1 MNKSD
6 LKDGM
11 IVELRNGEEL
21 HILHDLLLRKDA
33 NMYIGVSS
41 LYGYDRDLLMLNKCS
56 EEDIIKVF
64 DAQNNLV
71 WERKEV
77 DWSKVPFGT
86 KVICWNT
93 YNGKDSKRFEG
104 RFIKYDQLN
113 TGCLVYVKGI
123 TDILWGN
130 CELAENSQK
139 DNEILL
145 EEVIKGYDKFCGNK
159 VCDDC
164 KYKGLYDCEYRWL
177 FNNYNVTRKVQN
189 ENN

>member
-86 KVICWNT
+86 KVRCWNNE
-93 YNGKDSKRFEG
+93 YESYEGKLLKYSPDRDYPFMLYYINNDVSSFKYCELIEDIKEQKVISMSDVYDERQKYCDKFNHFCEG
-104 RFIKYDQLN
+104 
-113 TGCLVYVKGI
+113 CEYVK
-123 TDILWGN
+123 
-130 CELAENSQK
+130 S
-139 DNEILL
+139 EIQ
-145 EEVIKGYDKFCGNK
+145 CGHK
-159 VCDDC
+159 WIDD
-164 KYKGLYDCEYRWL
+164 R
-177 FNNYNVTRKVQN
+177 FNITRK
-189 ENN
+189 

>member
-33 NMYIGVSS
+33 NRYIGVSS

-56 EEDIIKVF
+56 EEDIMKVF

-77 DWSKVPFGT
+77 DWFKVPFGT
-86 KVICWNT
+86 KVRCWNNE
-93 YNGKDSKRFEG
+93 YESYEG
-104 RFIKYDQLN
+104 RLLKYSPNKDYPFMLYYIDN
-113 TGCLVYVKGI
+113 DVSSFKY
-123 TDILWGN
+123 
-130 CELAENSQK
+130 CELVNK
-139 DNEILL
+139 NEIITEKNL
-145 EEVIKGYDKFCGNK
+145 ESELKIDCFYKYTSCTKEDNCGYYGDEDCIYKYILDKFNI
-159 VCDDC
+159 
-164 KYKGLYDCEYRWL
+164 
-177 FNNYNVTRKVQN
+177 TRK
-189 ENN
+189 